1 MCGPVTAMHFSGS
14 GGWDTRRSARPRE
27 HLAAKASQAPAERG
41 HVCHQVRVKLWR
53 LSPGVCK
60 VPREAYET
68 LGRCHPHR
76 SAVCCVP
83 VREAALPPAASLAPA
98 GPARKGE
105 ASPPPPIRCLRIG
118 WLSPGQLHTPRFS
131 AMSHW
136 AQGSLGKYRTP
147 YDGWLVAVHSC
158 CLETRVVPNGA
169 GPFCLRCLGRAALGV
184 GTGRGDAVRGGA
196 WCQPWPSACGGTSQE
211 PHGRAL
217 HES

>member
-76 SAVCCVP
+76 SVVCCVP
-83 VREAALPPAASLAPA
+83 VREAALPPAASRTGWPRPE
-98 GPARKGE
+98 GG
-105 ASPPPPIRCLRIG
+105 SVTPPPHSLPSDWLAEPGAAAHPALLSDVTLGPGKPGEIQDSVGWMARGSTQLLLRNARR
-118 WLSPGQLHTPRFS
+118 S
-131 AMSHW
+131 
-136 AQGSLGKYRTP
+136 
-147 YDGWLVAVHSC
+147 
-158 CLETRVVPNGA
+158 
-169 GPFCLRCLGRAALGV
+169 
-184 GTGRGDAVRGGA
+184 
-196 WCQPWPSACGGTSQE
+196 
-211 PHGRAL
+211 
-217 HES
+217 

>member
-41 HVCHQVRVKLWR
+41 HVCHQVWVKLWH

-76 SAVCCVP
+76 SVVCCVP

-105 ASPPPPIRCLRIG
+105 ASPPPHSLPSDWLAEPGAAAHPALLSDVTLGPGKPGEIQDSGRWMARGSTQLLLRNARR
-118 WLSPGQLHTPRFS
+118 S
-131 AMSHW
+131 
-136 AQGSLGKYRTP
+136 
-147 YDGWLVAVHSC
+147 
-158 CLETRVVPNGA
+158 
-169 GPFCLRCLGRAALGV
+169 
-184 GTGRGDAVRGGA
+184 
-196 WCQPWPSACGGTSQE
+196 
-211 PHGRAL
+211 
-217 HES
+217 